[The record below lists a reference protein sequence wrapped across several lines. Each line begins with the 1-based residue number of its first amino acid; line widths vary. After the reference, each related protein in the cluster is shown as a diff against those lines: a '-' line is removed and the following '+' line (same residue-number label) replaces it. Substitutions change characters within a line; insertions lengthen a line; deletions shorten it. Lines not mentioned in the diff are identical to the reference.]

1 MKKRIFCLVLALLLL
16 MNVPALAAAGEADDP
31 LVTQSYAEQSGQS
44 TLSSVLSTLRS
55 TLSTMV
61 QRISSVLG
69 GQSTTAVESSTP
81 QTYTVH
87 TGASAVLSQGGC
99 ITLLSGSGSM
109 QLDSGVVINVTVG
122 SPASTGSLTRYN
134 RYMGCEN
141 ASASISLTDGSIIA
155 VEGDVDVSVGCPF
168 TDVPLGAWFF
178 QDVLSA
184 YNRGLVN
191 GMSATLY
198 EPNGSLTVAQAI
210 KLAACMHQ
218 LYQDGSVSLQN
229 GTDAWYSTYLDYALS
244 QDILSEEYAVLSSA
258 ELNMPITRAEF
269 VHIFYHAL
277 PRSEYGQMNAVMT
290 GAIPDVT
297 EDALYSQ
304 EIYTFYR
311 AGILTGDAADEAE
324 GVAAGRFRPGDSIK
338 RSEVATIMN
347 RMFDSTA
354 RKHFTLV

>member
-1 MKKRIFCLVLALLLL
+1 MFSLILALLLL
-16 MNVPALAAAGEADDP
+16 LSVPALAAAGEADDP
-31 LVTQSYAEQSGQS
+31 LVTQSYAEQSGQAA
-44 TLSSVLSTLRS
+44 LSSALASLRS
-55 TLSTMV
+55 TLSAMV

-69 GQSTTAVESSTP
+69 QSTPAAESP
-81 QTYTVH
+81 APKTYTVH

-99 ITLLSGSGSM
+99 ITLLSGSASM

-122 SPASTGSLTRYN
+122 YPAATGKLTRYN

-141 ASASISLTDGSIIA
+141 ARASISLTDGSIIA
-155 VEGDVDVSVGCPF
+155 VEGAVDVSVGCPF

-184 YNRGLVN
+184 YNRGLIN
-191 GMSATLY
+191 GMSPTLY
-198 EPNGSLTVAQAI
+198 EPDGSLTVAQAV

-218 LYQDGSVSLQN
+218 LYQEGSVTLQN
-229 GTDAWYSTYLDYALS
+229 GADAWYSTYLDYAVRQEILTEDYAALS
-244 QDILSEEYAVLSSA
+244 PD
-258 ELNMPITRAEF
+258 ELNTPITRAEF

-277 PRSEYGQMNAVMT
+277 PRSEYGQINAVMT

-311 AGILTGDAADEAE
+311 AGILTGDAADEAG
-324 GVAAGRFRPGDSIK
+324 GVPAGRFRPADNIK

-347 RMFDSTA
+347 RMFDSAA